1 VAERLTFWTSRRLAA
16 PVPRDLVSVSSAD
29 VRSSIPDRSVVEV
42 PGSSPASCES
52 ILANEKESNLP
63 VLQLRIPT
71 AISWSLSVGP
81 RALVLVRL
89 HVVLLLFD
97 AHKPRRDHRHVVIYI
112 KKVS

>member
-1 VAERLTFWTSRRLAA
+1 MLPDMSL
-16 PVPRDLVSVSSAD
+16 VSSAD
-29 VRSSIPDRSVVEV
+29 AHSLLQHRSVDDV

-52 ILANEKESNLP
+52 NLMDEKESNLP